1 MAEGSDGAGVKVT
14 VGTGVKVAVAVGV
27 AEGVAGIGVAVAV
40 GAGAGFAQALM
51 KKHNR
56 KVIDKSLRDMRFS
69 KFLVAVSVSFIV
81 RQ

>member
-14 VGTGVKVAVAVGV
+14 VGMGVKVAVAVG
-27 AEGVAGIGVAVAV
+27 EGVNVTVTCEVTVTLAE
-40 GAGAGFAQALM
+40 AQALM